1 MSSVRATF
9 AFGLDSTGVDVMID
23 KLEFVLAL
31 AREQHFGRAAESCNI
46 SQPSLSA
53 GIKQLEDMFGVLLV
67 QRGSRFRGFTPEG
80 ERVLEWARR
89 IVADAR
95 AMRQEVDALKRGLTG
110 HVQIAAIPTA
120 LAMTAMLTTPYR
132 AKHPDVRF
140 TIVSRTSIQ
149 VLNMLENLEVE
160 AGLTYVDNEPLGRVN
175 TIPLYREEY
184 RLLTSSSSELG
195 DRDEVT
201 WAEVAKVPLC
211 LLTPDMQ
218 NRRIIDRLLRSAG
231 GEPSPTLES
240 NSMIVLYA
248 HVRTGKWASIMPA
261 KLAETLG
268 LTESVRSIPIVEPA
282 ATHVIGLVVPDR
294 EPTTP
299 LIKALVAEARQLA
312 ILLDRP
318 YQKSL
323 VQPNTTRSTGK
334 HDRVIENSD

>member
-1 MSSVRATF
+1 
-9 AFGLDSTGVDVMID
+9 MID

-31 AREQHFGRAAESCNI
+31 AREQHFGRAAEACNV
-46 SQPSLSA
+46 SQPTLSA

-89 IVADAR
+89 IVADTR
-95 AMRQEVDALKRGLTG
+95 AMRQEVDALKHGLAG
-110 HVQIAAIPTA
+110 HLQIAAIPTA

-132 AKHPDVRF
+132 AKHSNVRF

-149 VLNMLENLEVE
+149 VLSMLENLEVD
-160 AGLTYVDNEPLGRVN
+160 AGLTYVDNEPLGHVN
-175 TIPLYREEY
+175 TIPLYYEEY
-184 RLLTSSSSELG
+184 RLLTSSSGELG
-195 DRDEVT
+195 NRDKVT
-201 WAEVAKVPLC
+201 WAEVGKVPLC

-231 GEPSPTLES
+231 AEPSPTLES
-240 NSMIVLYA
+240 NSMIVLFA

-268 LTESVRSIPIVEPA
+268 LTESVRAIPIVEPA
-282 ATHVIGLVVPDR
+282 ATHAIGLVVPDR

-299 LIKALVAEARQLA
+299 LIKALIAEAKQLA
-312 ILLDRP
+312 AALNRP
-318 YQKSL
+318 SPPPAARKA
-323 VQPNTTRSTGK
+323 
-334 HDRVIENSD
+334 E

>member
-1 MSSVRATF
+1 
-9 AFGLDSTGVDVMID
+9 MID

-31 AREQHFGRAAESCNI
+31 AREQHFGRAAETCNV

-89 IVADAR
+89 IVADVR
-95 AMRQEVDALKRGLTG
+95 AMRQQVDALKRGLAG

-140 TIVSRTSIQ
+140 TILSRTSIQ
-149 VLNMLENLEVE
+149 VLNALENLEVD
-160 AGLTYVDNEPLGRVN
+160 AGLTYIDNEPLGRVT

-184 RLLTSSSSELG
+184 RLLASLSSELG

-231 GEPSPTLES
+231 GEASPTLES

-268 LTESVRSIPIVEPA
+268 LTETVRSIPIVEPA
-282 ATHVIGLVVPDR
+282 ATHAIGLVVPDR
-294 EPTTP
+294 DPTTP
-299 LIKALVAEARQLA
+299 LIKALIAEARQLA
-312 ILLDRP
+312 MLLDKS
-318 YQKSL
+318 YQS
-323 VQPNTTRSTGK
+323 STGLK
-334 HDRVIENSD
+334 LSLSSRKRDRVIENSD